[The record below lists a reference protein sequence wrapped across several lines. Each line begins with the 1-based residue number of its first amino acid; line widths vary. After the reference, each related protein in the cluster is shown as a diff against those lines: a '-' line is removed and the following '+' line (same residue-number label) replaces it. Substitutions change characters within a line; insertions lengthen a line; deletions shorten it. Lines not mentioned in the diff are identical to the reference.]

1 MYRRPKRWK
10 RKILK
15 RILRE
20 KRMCLIKKLRIRRAQ
35 YWMDIKNTVFKEV
48 LTP

>member
-1 MYRRPKRWK
+1 MYRRRPKRWK

-20 KRMCLIKKLRIRRAQ
+20 KRMCLIKKVKDKKTPILDRH
-35 YWMDIKNTVFKEV
+35 KEYYI
-48 LTP
+48 